1 MTMQFHH
8 HGYVSGDPRILP
20 AAGTGLDRPADLPDE
35 IDVLIVGSGP
45 AGMLLAAQMSQ
56 YPSVTTRLV
65 EQRPGRLVIGQA
77 DGIQARSVETFQAF
91 GFAERIVAEAFHLTA
106 MNFWTP
112 DADDPSKI
120 VRTSRAEDDPHGVS
134 EFPHLIVNQARVL
147 DYFAEAAENG
157 PARIT
162 PDYGWQFVTL
172 EVEDEGEFPVRV
184 TLQRSAGENEG
195 EAARRAREVRRR
207 LRRRPQRRSRI
218 DRVQARRRGLVPR
231 VGRHGRARRHRLPRH
246 PHQVRHPVARRRQH
260 PAHPPRGR
268 LPLPHVRRPRRGARR
283 RPRQGAQDAPRR
295 HHRAG
300 ESHHQPLH
308 ARRAQRRVE
317 QRLRGRAPG
326 HRQVRRRS
334 GRAHRPARPARV
346 HRRRRVPHAQ
356 RQGRPGHERLDA
368 RRIQPRLEA
377 RPGARGSQPRITALD
392 VLGRTPGHRAEPHRL
407 RQGVGVD
414 DGQAARGV
422 REPHAARRVLRRDGR
437 VPRRLH
443 DAVHPVDA
451 HGRTHPSRP
460 RDRVPDR
467 QALQVGPRHARR
479 RRERDAPRSPPPRR
493 RALAHLRLR
502 RRPGGGRGIRPGRLG
517 RVDGDLRRLAGR
529 TVHAR
534 RCRPR
539 QRLRREGRL
548 PAALRRRRPR
558 SRSRDL
564 PAARRPVP
572 GHRLREG
579 LRRRPQA
586 RTSSTCAASTAAAA
600 SSS

>member
-1 MTMQFHH
+1 MRAKYVVGCDGARSGVRESIGCKHVGDVSYHAWGVMDVLAVTDFPDIRTKCAIQSHEDGSILLIPREG
-8 HGYVSGDPRILP
+8 GYLFRMYVDLGEV
-20 AAGTGLDRPADLPDE
+20 PADDHGK
-35 IDVLIVGSGP
+35 VR
-45 AGMLLAAQMSQ
+45 Q
-56 YPSVTTRLV
+56 
-65 EQRPGRLVIGQA
+65 
-77 DGIQARSVETFQAF
+77 
-91 GFAERIVAEAFHLTA
+91 
-106 MNFWTP
+106 TP
-112 DADDPSKI
+112 
-120 VRTSRAEDDPHGVS
+120 T
-134 EFPHLIVNQARVL
+134 
-147 DYFAEAAENG
+147 
-157 PARIT
+157 
-162 PDYGWQFVTL
+162 
-172 EVEDEGEFPVRV
+172 
-184 TLQRSAGENEG
+184 
-195 EAARRAREVRRR
+195 
-207 LRRRPQRRSRI
+207 
-218 DRVQARRRGLVPR
+218 
-231 VGRHGRARRHRLPRH
+231 
-246 PHQVRHPVARRRQH
+246 
-260 PAHPPRGR
+260 
-268 LPLPHVRRPRRGARR
+268 
-283 RPRQGAQDAPRR
+283 RR

-300 ESHHQPLH
+300 ESHHQPLL

-317 QRLRGRAPG
+317 QRLRGRAPR

-392 VLGRTPGHRAEPHRL
+392 VLGRAPGHRAEPHRL
-407 RQGVGVD
+407 RQGMGVD

-437 VPRRLH
+437 VPCRLH

-451 HGRTHPSRP
+451 HGRTHPPRP

-534 RCRPR
+534 RCRHR

-558 SRSRDL
+558 PRSRDL
-564 PAARRPVP
+564 PAARRA
-572 GHRLREG
+572 RSRSSTT
-579 LRRRPQA
+579 RRSTPSTPRT
-586 RTSSTCAASTAAAA
+586 RTSSTRAASTAAAA